1 MIHVDIDLESTEQN
15 LWLKWITPFFKVTDV
30 VLSKKL
36 TSESPW
42 QEKLKSSKFV
52 FGQQNSYWPRDQL
65 HNVTNFHHLSNR
77 VAGASFSVIPCLD
90 SEIWEVGGGEYTHK
104 LLDVYWEPSWAKG

>member
-36 TSESPW
+36 TSESP
-42 QEKLKSSKFV
+42 
-52 FGQQNSYWPRDQL
+52 
-65 HNVTNFHHLSNR
+65 
-77 VAGASFSVIPCLD
+77 
-90 SEIWEVGGGEYTHK
+90 
-104 LLDVYWEPSWAKG
+104 